1 MVTASWQRVGFGPSA
16 RGLFV
21 LLVAVAAVGCKSGS
35 SWTAKPSWWTFGGS
49 GDDPAK
55 LAAAP
60 PAITDVTKPS
70 AAAKPYPTTTT
81 PEGYVMENA
90 QRAGQGQVAAA
101 SPPAPTTPAAEPA
114 AVTYGSKPVM
124 PAAAA
129 PPPQVASAP
138 AGAGNLSGI
147 APQVGPYG
155 APPAAAP
162 LEQTLPSAAA
172 VGAFGA
178 STSASALP
186 PAGYAAAPQ
195 VPAADPAGV
204 RVADARGADSWAS
217 PPAAPPAATGDSR
230 YGASTGSRFSGA
242 AAPLP
247 QAAPAPASAFP
258 PITPAAP
265 AALPGAVDPLAT
277 PAVGPT
283 AAPSSLAPPTPTRR
297 PDPGYRPGGTS
308 SYRPSRTILAG
319 DSPREPGAIQAV
331 SYETPAND
339 GP

>member
-16 RGLFV
+16 RGLCV
-21 LLVAVAAVGCKSGS
+21 LLIAAAAVGCKSGS

-81 PEGYVMENA
+81 PEGYVMESA
-90 QRAGQGQVAAA
+90 QRAGQGQVASAA
-101 SPPAPTTPAAEPA
+101 PQVPTTPAAEPA
-114 AVTYGSKPVM
+114 AVTYGSKPVT
-124 PAAAA
+124 PAPAS
-129 PPPQVASAP
+129 PPPQVASAFS
-138 AGAGNLSGI
+138 GAGNLSGI

-155 APPAAAP
+155 APPTAAP
-162 LEQTLPSAAA
+162 LEQTLPSAASG
-172 VGAFGA
+172 GALG
-178 STSASALP
+178 SSSSAMP
-186 PAGYAAAPQ
+186 PAAYAAAPQ
-195 VPAADPAGV
+195 APAADPAGV
-204 RVADARGADSWAS
+204 RMADARGADSWAS
-217 PPAAPPAATGDSR
+217 APPAPPAAIGDSR

-242 AAPLP
+242 ATPPP
-247 QAAPAPASAFP
+247 QAAAAPASAFP
-258 PITPAAP
+258 PITPPPP
-265 AALPGAVDPLAT
+265 ATLPGAADPLAA

-319 DSPREPGAIQAV
+319 DTPREPGAIQPV
-331 SYETPAND
+331 SFEMPANE
-339 GP
+339 GL

>member
-60 PAITDVTKPS
+60 PASTDVTKPS

-90 QRAGQGQVAAA
+90 QRAGQGQVATAA
-101 SPPAPTTPAAEPA
+101 AQAPTTPATEPA
-114 AVTYGSKPVM
+114 VVTYGSKPVT
-124 PAAAA
+124 PAPTA
-129 PPPQVASAP
+129 PPQIASAP
-138 AGAGNLSGI
+138 AGAGSLSGI
-147 APQVGPYG
+147 APQVGPYS

-162 LEQTLPSAAA
+162 VEQTLPSAAA
-172 VGAFGA
+172 IGAYGA
-178 STSASALP
+178 SASAAP
-186 PAGYAAAPQ
+186 PSGFGAPPQ
-195 VPAADPAGV
+195 VPPADPAGV
-204 RVADARGADSWAS
+204 RVADARGADSWA
-217 PPAAPPAATGDSR
+217 AAPTPPPAATGDSR
-230 YGASTGSRFSGA
+230 YAASTGSRFGGA
-242 AAPLP
+242 AAAPPP
-247 QAAPAPASAFP
+247 QAAPASAFP

-265 AALPGAVDPLAT
+265 ATLPGAVDPLAA

-319 DSPREPGAIQAV
+319 DSPREPGTIQPV
-331 SYETPAND
+331 SFEMPANE
-339 GP
+339 GR

>member
-1 MVTASWQRVGFGPSA
+1 MVTASWQRVGFGPA
-16 RGLFV
+16 GRGLFV
-21 LLVAVAAVGCKSGS
+21 LLIAAAAVGCKSGG

-90 QRAGQGQVAAA
+90 QRAGQGQVASAA
-101 SPPAPTTPAAEPA
+101 AQAPTTPATEPA

-124 PAAAA
+124 PAPAA
-129 PPPQVASAP
+129 PPQVASAP
-138 AGAGNLSGI
+138 AGAGNLAGI

-155 APPAAAP
+155 APPTAAP

-172 VGAFGA
+172 GGAFGA
-178 STSASALP
+178 SSSAVP
-186 PAGYAAAPQ
+186 PAGYAQTPQAP
-195 VPAADPAGV
+195 PADPAAV

-217 PPAAPPAATGDSR
+217 APAAPPVAAGDSR

-242 AAPLP
+242 AAPPP
-247 QAAPAPASAFP
+247 QAAAAPAAAFP
-258 PITPAAP
+258 PITPPP
-265 AALPGAVDPLAT
+265 AALPGSADPLTA

-319 DSPREPGAIQAV
+319 DAPREPAAIQPV
-331 SYETPAND
+331 SFEMPANE
-339 GP
+339 GS